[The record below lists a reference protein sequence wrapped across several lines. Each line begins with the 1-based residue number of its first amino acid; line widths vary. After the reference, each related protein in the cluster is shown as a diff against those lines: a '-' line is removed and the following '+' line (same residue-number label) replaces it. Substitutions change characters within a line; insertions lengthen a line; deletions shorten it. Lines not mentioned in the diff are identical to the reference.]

1 MKKHSLLAL
10 LLCLSL
16 LLGGCYAAP
25 RPQAS
30 STSAQST
37 EAMPPTTA
45 SEPETT
51 QKPPA
56 VKGVYYADNLYSEST
71 AFSTS
76 VFPLED
82 GAYTGNL
89 YYYDVA
95 QQTSVFPCSLP
106 GCRHSDGNCPARI
119 ENMKQVLAH
128 GDSIYVF
135 CGNLGQEI
143 SLVRYI
149 PQTGERSVLFSRE
162 PRGQGCSIDV
172 SWSLYSSEKIFFSV
186 TEMTD
191 DATLY
196 SLHYY
201 DLVTDKL
208 TTIFQ
213 GDALSY
219 AEIRCAYGDRAIVSW
234 SQYTEAPLELEE
246 YLQEH
251 PDANE
256 DAYFDY
262 TDEFAKT
269 HILSEL
275 RCYDLNTLEYT
286 DFYSVLQNGTD
297 KRANINLSSD
307 GCGYG
312 EYVLYKLGDDICRY
326 SMRTD
331 TFEVLLHEPD
341 AINAFLIDE
350 YLYFIV
356 ETDGNV
362 GFRLYDPD
370 TGELW
375 ELENNGEKYT
385 VFYNG
390 FRQTKTAIFGMY
402 DGKKAMISKADFFAE
417 AYENVVFY

>member
-25 RPQAS
+25 HAKETSTSTQVTKAPLS
-30 STSAQST
+30 STERDAPKSVPQ
-37 EAMPPTTA
+37 
-45 SEPETT
+45 
-51 QKPPA
+51 
-56 VKGVYYADNLYSEST
+56 VKGVYYAVNLGGALTGLS
-71 AFSTS
+71 S

-82 GAYTGNL
+82 GAYVEGI
-89 YYYDVA
+89 YYFDVA
-95 QQTSVFPCSLP
+95 QQTTVFPCSLP
-106 GCRHSDGNCPARI
+106 GCKHADASCPARI
-119 ENMKQVLAH
+119 ENMDQVLAH
-128 GDSIYVF
+128 DGSIYVF

-186 TEMTD
+186 TEMTEE
-191 DATLY
+191 ATLY

-219 AEIRCAYGDRAIVSW
+219 AEILCAYGDRAIVSW
-234 SQYTEAPLELEE
+234 SQYKEAPLEFEE
-246 YLQEH
+246 YQLEH
-251 PDANE
+251 PDADEDDYYKYLNE
-256 DAYFDY
+256 FS
-262 TDEFAKT
+262 E
-269 HILSEL
+269 INQVSEL

-286 DFYSVLQNGTD
+286 DAYELLQNGTD
-297 KRANINLSSD
+297 LTPNLYLSSD

-312 EYVLYKLGDDICRY
+312 EYILYALGEDVCRY

-331 TFEVLLHEPD
+331 TFEVLTHAPN
-341 AINAFLIDE
+341 AINAFLYDA
-350 YLYFIV
+350 YLYLILS
-356 ETDGNV
+356 EEDGLH
-362 GFRLYDPD
+362 FHLYDPE
-370 TGELW
+370 TGEQW
-375 ELENNGEKYT
+375 ELENEGNREHM
-385 VFYNG
+385 VFGAHDQTETAFFGLYNG
-390 FRQTKTAIFGMY
+390 KA
-402 DGKKAMISKADFFAE
+402 AMISKADFFTD

>member
-1 MKKHSLLAL
+1 MKKYSLLAL

-16 LLGGCYAAP
+16 LLSGCYATP

-37 EAMPPTTA
+37 EAMPPTAA
-45 SEPETT
+45 SESETT

-56 VKGVYYADNLYSEST
+56 VKGVYYADNLRGEST

-106 GCRHSDGNCPARI
+106 GCMHSDKNCPARI

-128 GDSIYVF
+128 DGSIYVF
-135 CGNLGQEI
+135 CCDSFEI
-143 SLVRYI
+143 SLVRYV
-149 PQTGERSVLFSRE
+149 PQSNEQTKLFSLRVQNQE
-162 PRGQGCSIDV
+162 NRTYVGGSF
-172 SWSLYSSEKIFFSV
+172 YSSEKIFFNA
-186 TEMTD
+186 TEMTE
-191 DATLY
+191 DATIDSLY
-196 SLHYY
+196 YY
-201 DLVTDKL
+201 DLVTDTL
-208 TTIFQ
+208 VTFIP
-213 GDALSY
+213 GDALTGAQY
-219 AEIRCAYGDRAIVSW
+219 EFAYGDRAIVSW

-356 ETDGNV
+356 KTDGNV

>member
-1 MKKHSLLAL
+1 MKKYSLLAL

-16 LLGGCYAAP
+16 LLSGCYTTP

-37 EAMPPTTA
+37 EAMPPTAA
-45 SEPETT
+45 SESETT
-51 QKPPA
+51 QKPPT
-56 VKGVYYADNLYSEST
+56 VKGVYYADNLRGEST

-106 GCRHSDGNCPARI
+106 GCMHSDKNCPARI

-128 GDSIYVF
+128 DGSIYVF
-135 CGNLGQEI
+135 CCDSFEI
-143 SLVRYI
+143 SLVRYV
-149 PQTGERSVLFSRE
+149 PQSNEQTKLFSLRVQNQE
-162 PRGQGCSIDV
+162 NRTYVGGSF
-172 SWSLYSSEKIFFSV
+172 YSSEKIFFNA
-186 TEMTD
+186 TEMTE
-191 DATLY
+191 DATIDSLY
-196 SLHYY
+196 YY
-201 DLVTDKL
+201 DLVTDTL
-208 TTIFQ
+208 VTFIP
-213 GDALSY
+213 GDALTGAQY
-219 AEIRCAYGDRAIVSW
+219 EFAYGDRAIVGW
-234 SQYTEAPLELEE
+234 GQYTEAPLNFEG
-246 YLQEH
+246 YLREH
-251 PDANE
+251 PGASE
-256 DAYFDY
+256 DEYFDY
-262 TDEFAKT
+262 TDEFYDT
-269 HILSEL
+269 NHRFEL
-275 RCYDLNTLEYT
+275 RCYDLNTLEYMSA
-286 DFYSVLQNGTD
+286 YELLQNGTD
-297 KRANINLSSD
+297 LIPNIYLSSD

-356 ETDGNV
+356 KTDGNV